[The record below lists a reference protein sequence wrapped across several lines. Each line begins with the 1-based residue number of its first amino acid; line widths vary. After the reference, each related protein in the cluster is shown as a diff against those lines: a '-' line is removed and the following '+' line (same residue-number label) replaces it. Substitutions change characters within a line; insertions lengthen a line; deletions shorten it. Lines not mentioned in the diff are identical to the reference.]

1 MFNGQKVKP
10 VKLLRNPLGMMC
22 GDAKVPAGG
31 IQAVQLD
38 NGSLLMNGEKVVFWD
53 EIKHLIVKQ

>member
-1 MFNGQKVKP
+1 
-10 VKLLRNPLGMMC
+10 MMC